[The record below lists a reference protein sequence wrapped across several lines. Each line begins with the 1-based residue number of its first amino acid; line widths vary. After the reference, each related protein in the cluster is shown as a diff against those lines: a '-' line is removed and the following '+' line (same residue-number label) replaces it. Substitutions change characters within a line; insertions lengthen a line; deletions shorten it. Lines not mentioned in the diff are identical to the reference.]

1 MWGPRGASLFFLS
14 FSFGLF
20 VLSSVSQDNL
30 QSVRTSVMDV
40 FAPVLATVN
49 APIEGA
55 ASYVR
60 AVTGIAQL
68 QEENARLTAENIRL
82 REWYQTAMQLQTRNQ
97 SLEAMLNVAADPQT
111 GFVTARIVADS
122 GNAYVRSMV
131 VLAGENNRVQKGNP
145 VLAPEGLVGRVI
157 EAGEKASRVLLL
169 TDMNSRIPVLVEGR
183 NWRAILAGTNN
194 GNPVLEHLP
203 PQALKE
209 MTAGLRVVTSGHGGL
224 FPFGLPVGEIAKD
237 DHGNWIVKPY
247 ADTDRMVF
255 VRIIDKMEDP
265 FLHLGSESVS
275 Q

>member
-14 FSFGLF
+14 CSFGLF
-20 VLSSVSQDNL
+20 VLSS
-30 QSVRTSVMDV
+30 
-40 FAPVLATVN
+40 
-49 APIEGA
+49 
-55 ASYVR
+55 
-60 AVTGIAQL
+60 GIAQL
-68 QEENARLTAENIRL
+68 QEENARLAAENIRL

-97 SLEAMLNVAADPQT
+97 SLEEMLNVAADPQT

-131 VLAGENNRVQKGNP
+131 VLAGENNRVAKGNP

-157 EAGEKASRVLLL
+157 EAGDKASRVLLL

-194 GNPVLEHLP
+194 GMPVLEHLP
-203 PQALKE
+203 QQAVKE
-209 MTAGLRVVTSGHGGL
+209 MAEGLRVVTSGHGGL

-255 VRIIDKMEDP
+255 VRIIDKVEDP